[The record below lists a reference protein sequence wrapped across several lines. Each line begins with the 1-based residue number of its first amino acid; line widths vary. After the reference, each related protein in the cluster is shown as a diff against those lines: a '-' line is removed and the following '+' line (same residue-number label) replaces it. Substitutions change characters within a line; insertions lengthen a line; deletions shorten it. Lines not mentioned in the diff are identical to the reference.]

1 MTPEEKAKE
10 LFNKFIPHS
19 RDNSGFGYNREMEE
33 KNAKSCVI
41 ICVDE
46 IIQELEPDDLFKNY
60 NERVTYW
67 RDVKEEISK
76 L

>member
-1 MTPEEKAKE
+1 MTPYEKAIRLIQKMEGLVARPFDGKSNILLNPVTKE
-10 LFNKFIPHS
+10 
-19 RDNSGFGYNREMEE
+19 R
-33 KNAKSCVI
+33 AI

>member
-1 MTPEEKAKE
+1 MTPEEKAKH
-10 LFNKFIPHS
+10 LIQHYQSILSNFKQSNA
-19 RDNSGFGYNREMEE
+19 RRQ
-33 KNAKSCVI
+33 KNYAKLCSN